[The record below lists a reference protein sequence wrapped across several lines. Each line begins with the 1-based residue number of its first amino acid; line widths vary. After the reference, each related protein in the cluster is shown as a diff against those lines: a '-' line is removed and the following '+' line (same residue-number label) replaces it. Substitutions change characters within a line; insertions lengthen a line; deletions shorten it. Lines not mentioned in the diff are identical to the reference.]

1 MSKED
6 KLKLLEEKAEKVATL
21 SKRDMTELKSFG
33 NPPTAIVDVLGATLK
48 LLGEENTIADYDPD
62 DVPDDK
68 RAEAKKTLSQY
79 DFEKVNRISVFT
91 AVVYAWHQMVLSK
104 ETNCYIFALSLAERQ
119 DVHTDAGMTALETLH
134 LVKKVNKDADM
145 TYDELK
151 LVNLLTTGT
160 LTTVSKDSLD
170 HHLVQACGRKVT
182 TYHDVTQ

>member
-21 SKRDMTELKSFG
+21 SKRDMTELKSFS

-48 LLGEENTIADYDPD
+48 LLGEENTDWKNIVYSMSRNDGRSMQDLIADYDPD

-91 AVVYAWHQMVLSK
+91 AVVYAWAVV
-104 ETNCYIFALSLAERQ
+104 A
-119 DVHTDAGMTALETLH
+119 
-134 LVKKVNKDADM
+134 ADF
-145 TYDELK
+145 
-151 LVNLLTTGT
+151 
-160 LTTVSKDSLD
+160 
-170 HHLVQACGRKVT
+170 
-182 TYHDVTQ
+182 